1 MNFFVDESFW
11 SKERGLLLYIV
22 IFMELV
28 LYMWILYVF
37 YIKNFVIDCML
48 ISILL
53 FLWID
58 ECYYYFVVNCFIY
71 I

>member
-1 MNFFVDESFW
+1 MNFFVEESFW

-48 ISILL
+48 ISKL
-53 FLWID
+53 
-58 ECYYYFVVNCFIY
+58 YYYFY
-71 I
+71 E